1 MSERERADRDMS
13 EPEQRPVA
21 DIATV
26 EELVRQRLSEA
37 FGGVRGIVEAAI
49 PTITFTVCYLT
60 TRELKLSLIV
70 ATALTAVLL
79 VVRVVQRSN
88 PQFVLNA
95 LVGIG
100 VAALFASRS
109 GEARDVFL
117 PGILYNAGYAVVL
130 VATVIIGWPAIGVM
144 IGALVGD
151 FTSWRNDRGMRQ
163 LCNRLTLLFALPC
176 IVRVLVQYPLYAAD
190 KIGWLGASKIVM
202 GWPLQIA
209 ALLAMVWL
217 LSRNSTPIAPER
229 EPDE

>member
-1 MSERERADRDMS
+1 MTADERRTAD
-13 EPEQRPVA
+13 V
-21 DIATV
+21 ATV
-26 EELVRQRLSEA
+26 EQLVRQRLSEA
-37 FGGVRGIVEAAI
+37 FGGVRGIVEAAV
-49 PTITFTVCYLT
+49 PTAVFTICYLT
-60 TRELKLSLIV
+60 TRELRLALIV

-79 VVRVVQRSN
+79 IVRVVQRSN
-88 PQFVLNA
+88 PQFVINA
-95 LVGIG
+95 LFGIG
-100 VAALFASRS
+100 IAALFASRS

-130 VATVIIGWPAIGVM
+130 LFTVVIGWPAIGFM

-151 FTSWRNDRGMRQ
+151 FSSWRRDAGMRK

-190 KIGWLGASKIVM
+190 QIGWLGASKIIM

-217 LSRNSTPIAPER
+217 LSRNSTPL
-229 EPDE
+229 EPAGEPGEDASPG